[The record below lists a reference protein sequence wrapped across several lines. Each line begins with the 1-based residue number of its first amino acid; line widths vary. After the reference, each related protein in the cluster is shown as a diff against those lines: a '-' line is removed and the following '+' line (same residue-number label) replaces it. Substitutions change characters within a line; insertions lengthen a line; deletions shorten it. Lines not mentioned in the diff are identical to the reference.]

1 MAGRDRY
8 LPSSSSSLR
17 LSESHLTES
26 DMNRTRSALLEEKI
40 ATQHR
45 EIQSILTD
53 NQKLALAHLGVK
65 DQLNLA
71 KRELARLLEAAAAVK
86 SDTEAKVREV
96 YQNSLRMEAEARV
109 VNGIGAELDQVRS
122 DVQRLAEDREKLTA
136 ELAMLSGEIAKAK
149 PNSDRAVEVRVEIE
163 SLREEVSKG
172 RAALELEKKT
182 RASNLHHE
190 RGMEKT
196 IDHLNREVV
205 KLEEELADLEAKAK
219 AAAEAARTPS
229 PGLVASYGNSDDIYG
244 SQGHQYPEANG
255 SHQVHGVLDCLP
267 QQPANNTQHSSV
279 P

>member
-8 LPSSSSSLR
+8 LPSTSSLR
-17 LSESHLTES
+17 LSESQLTES
-26 DMNRTRSALLEEKI
+26 DMNRSRSSLLEEKI

-86 SDTEAKVREV
+86 SDSEAKVREV

-136 ELAMLSGEIAKAK
+136 ELAMLNAEIAKAK
-149 PNSDRAVEVRVEIE
+149 PNSDRAVEVREEIE

-172 RAALELEKKT
+172 RAALDLEKKT

-196 IDHLNREVV
+196 IDHLNREIV

-219 AAAEAARTPS
+219 AAAEEAAQTPS

-244 SQGHQYPEANG
+244 SQGHQYSEANG
-255 SHQVHGVLDCLP
+255 SHQVHGDLDCLP

>member
-1 MAGRDRY
+1 MHFRNRRMAGRDRY
-8 LPSSSSSLR
+8 LPSSSSSSLR

-172 RAALELEKKT
+172 R
-182 RASNLHHE
+182 
-190 RGMEKT
+190 
-196 IDHLNREVV
+196 
-205 KLEEELADLEAKAK
+205 
-219 AAAEAARTPS
+219 
-229 PGLVASYGNSDDIYG
+229 
-244 SQGHQYPEANG
+244 
-255 SHQVHGVLDCLP
+255 
-267 QQPANNTQHSSV
+267 
-279 P
+279 

>member
-8 LPSSSSSLR
+8 LPSSSSLR
-17 LSESHLTES
+17 VSESQLTES

-40 ATQHR
+40 AAQHR

-122 DVQRLAEDREKLTA
+122 DVQRLAEDRQKLTA
-136 ELAMLSGEIAKAK
+136 ELAMLNGEIAKAK
-149 PNSDRAVEVRVEIE
+149 PNSDRAVEVKAEIE
-163 SLREEVSKG
+163 SLREEVS
-172 RAALELEKKT
+172 T
-182 RASNLHHE
+182 W
-190 RGMEKT
+190 
-196 IDHLNREVV
+196 I
-205 KLEEELADLEAKAK
+205 
-219 AAAEAARTPS
+219 
-229 PGLVASYGNSDDIYG
+229 PGL
-244 SQGHQYPEANG
+244 
-255 SHQVHGVLDCLP
+255 
-267 QQPANNTQHSSV
+267 SSSTTG
-279 P
+279 

>member
-8 LPSSSSSLR
+8 PPSSSSSLP
-17 LSESHLTES
+17 SQLTES
-26 DMNRTRSALLEEKI
+26 NRSVLLLEEKI
-40 ATQHR
+40 AIQHH

-122 DVQRLAEDREKLTA
+122 DVERLGEDREKLAA
-136 ELAMLSGEIAKAK
+136 ELAMLNGEIAKAK
-149 PNSDRAVEVRVEIE
+149 PNYDRAVEVRVEIE

-172 RAALELEKKT
+172 RAALEVEKKT

-196 IDHLNREVV
+196 IDHLNREIV
-205 KLEEELADLEAKAK
+205 KLEEELADLETKAK
-219 AAAEAARTPS
+219 EAAQDPS

-244 SQGHQYPEANG
+244 SQGHQFPEANG
-255 SHQVHGVLDCLP
+255 SHQVYGALDCLP
-267 QQPANNTQHSSV
+267 LQPPNSIEHSSV

>member
-8 LPSSSSSLR
+8 LPSSSSLR
-17 LSESHLTES
+17 VPESQLTES

-65 DQLNLA
+65 DQLGLA
-71 KRELARLLEAAAAVK
+71 KRELARLLETAAAVK

-122 DVQRLAEDREKLTA
+122 DVERLAEDRGKLTA
-136 ELAMLSGEIAKAK
+136 ELAMLNGEIAKAK
-149 PNSDRAVEVRVEIE
+149 PNSDRAVEVKAEIE

-172 RAALELEKKT
+172 RAALDLEKKT

-196 IDHLNREVV
+196 IDHLNREIV
-205 KLEEELADLEAKAK
+205 KLEEELAELETKAK
-219 AAAEAARTPS
+219 AAAEEAAQSPS

-244 SQGHQYPEANG
+244 SQGLQYPEANG
-255 SHQVHGVLDCLP
+255 SHQVHGALDCLA
-267 QQPANNTQHSSV
+267 QQPPNNTQHSSV